1 MKKLLFI
8 TTWDFTDG
16 PSVGITKKIKAQIKA
31 FQNNGFDVTYTY
43 ISNNVFYVCENNHPM
58 ALGKVGKL
66 RKLIANYYLYLYTQ
80 NKKYP
85 FVYSRYGLADLFYL
99 KVLKQLKFQRIHMMR
114 NVYQV
119 SNGGCYMHW
128 TSYGEIR
135 CIHMFI
141 ESRHIPATR

>member
-66 RKLIANYYLYLYTQ
+66 RKLIANYYLYQYTQ

-85 FVYSRYGLADLFYL
+85 FVYSRYGLADLFYF
-99 KVLKQLKFQRIHMMR
+99 KVLKQLYK
-114 NVYQV
+114 
-119 SNGGCYMHW
+119 NG
-128 TSYGEIR
+128 SVNI
-135 CIHMFI
+135 I
-141 ESRHIPATR
+141 EMVAVICTGQAMER